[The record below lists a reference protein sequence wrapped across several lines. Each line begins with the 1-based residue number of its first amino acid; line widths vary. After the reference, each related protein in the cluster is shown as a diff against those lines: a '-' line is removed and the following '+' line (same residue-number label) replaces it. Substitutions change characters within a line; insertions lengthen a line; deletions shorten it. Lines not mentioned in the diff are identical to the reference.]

1 MGGAQAGRCAGDSN
15 CGWCEVRR
23 LPTPTRN
30 HFRRN
35 PDNQDNVSD
44 RSRVRGRL
52 QVKGCLAATDANALS
67 CESLRRT
74 EHGTAVLWNV
84 RSRSNPAGL
93 RSFLELNGSGGGNR
107 LGARTRRGATAARA
121 AASASRSRAA
131 AGATPPRAASQAP
144 RHSAPSTWAPC
155 RRSAARTQPAPTRR
169 CDAPSRGPAAQTT
182 LTRWLYVPGPELQ
195 RV

>member
-15 CGWCEVRR
+15 CGWCEGRR
-23 LPTPTRN
+23 LPTPPATTSAGI
-30 HFRRN
+30 
-35 PDNQDNVSD
+35 QTTKTTSD

-84 RSRSNPAGL
+84 RLRPNPAGL
-93 RSFLELNGSGGGNR
+93 RSFLGLNGSGGGNR

-121 AASASRSRAA
+121 AASALRSRAA

-144 RHSAPSTWAPC
+144 RPSAPSTWAPC

-169 CDAPSRGPAAQTT
+169 CDAPSRSPAAQMT
-182 LTRWLYVPGPELQ
+182 LT
-195 RV
+195 